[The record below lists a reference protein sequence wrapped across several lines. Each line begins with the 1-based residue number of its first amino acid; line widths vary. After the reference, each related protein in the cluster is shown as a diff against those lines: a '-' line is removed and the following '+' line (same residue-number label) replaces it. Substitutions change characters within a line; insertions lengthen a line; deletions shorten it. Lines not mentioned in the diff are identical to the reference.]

1 MCISHNLMTP
11 KRKPGSPVILLYSGL
26 IIATFANAAY
36 AQQVRYYPVPQGSHP
51 HDVAPAPDGTVWYT
65 AQARGALG
73 RLDPR
78 TGKIDQI
85 PLGSGSAPHGVII
98 GPDKAAWV
106 TDGGQN
112 AIVRVDP
119 ATRAVKIYPL
129 PKGSRYGNLNTA
141 AFDGK
146 GILWFTGQSGIYGCL
161 DPKTGHLEVYDAP
174 RGRGPYGMTGT
185 PNGEIYFASLA
196 GNYVARIDTVT
207 GKAQV
212 IEPPTKGQGA
222 RRVWSDSTGR
232 IWVSEW
238 NSGRVSVYDPKT
250 SGWQSWKLP
259 GDSPL
264 AYAVY
269 VDEKDVVWLTD
280 FGSNAIVRFDPKSG
294 AFKSF
299 PGDRRGANVRQ
310 LLGRPGEVWGA
321 ESGNDRLVLIEVK

>member
-1 MCISHNLMTP
+1 MFISRNLMTP
-11 KRKPGSPVILLYSGL
+11 KRMMGSPVILLFSGL
-26 IIATFANAAY
+26 IIATLANTSY
-36 AQQVRYYPVPQGSHP
+36 AQEVRYYPVPQGSHP

-78 TGKIDQI
+78 TGKTDQI

-112 AIVRVDP
+112 AIVRVNP
-119 ATRAVKIYPL
+119 ATRAVKVYPL

-146 GILWFTGQSGIYGCL
+146 GILWFTGQSGVYGRL
-161 DPKTGHLEVYDAP
+161 DPKTGRLEMYDAP
-174 RGRGPYGMTGT
+174 RGWGPYGMTGT
-185 PNGEIYFASLA
+185 PNGDIYFASLA
-196 GNYVARIDTVT
+196 GNYVARIDTAT
-207 GKAQV
+207 GRAQV

-222 RRVWSDSTGR
+222 RRVWSDSAGR

-250 SGWQSWKLP
+250 SGWQNWKLP
-259 GDSPL
+259 GDSPR

-269 VDEKDVVWLTD
+269 VDEMDVVWLTD
-280 FGSNAIVRFDPKSG
+280 FASNAIVRFDPKTG

-299 PGDRRGANVRQ
+299 PSDRRGANVRQ
-310 LLGRPGEVWGA
+310 LLGRPGEIWGA